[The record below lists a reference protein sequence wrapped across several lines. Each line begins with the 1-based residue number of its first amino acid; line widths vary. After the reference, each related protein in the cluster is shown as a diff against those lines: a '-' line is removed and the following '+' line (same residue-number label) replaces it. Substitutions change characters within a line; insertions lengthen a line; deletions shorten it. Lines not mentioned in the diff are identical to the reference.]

1 MFISSLSALV
11 RAMADEEAAADGG
24 GKQGP
29 AAGVTDA
36 AAANGPDSAVDTA
49 APAATTGKRSRDDVL
64 REGPSRDDVRGCGL
78 FLDPLRKE
86 LAATRRPLR

>member
-11 RAMADEEAAADGG
+11 RAMAEEEVAGEGG
-24 GKQGP
+24 GEKGP
-29 AAGVTDA
+29 AAGVTD

-49 APAATTGKRSRDDVL
+49 APATTTGKRSRDDVL
-64 REGPSRDDVRGCGL
+64 RKGPSRDDVRGCGL